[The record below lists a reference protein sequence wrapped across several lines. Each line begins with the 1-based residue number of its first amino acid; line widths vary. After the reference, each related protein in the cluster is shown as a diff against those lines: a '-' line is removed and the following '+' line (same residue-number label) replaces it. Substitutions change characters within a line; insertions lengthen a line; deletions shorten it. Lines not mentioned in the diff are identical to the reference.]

1 MNSRLSAD
9 GLKQIILYKIILS
22 LECSILQLLRSR
34 VEVMSLGH
42 LAVMGHKDG
51 DTVLVLIVW

>member
-9 GLKQIILYKIILS
+9 GLKQIVLYKIILS

-42 LAVMGHKDG
+42 LAVMGHEDG